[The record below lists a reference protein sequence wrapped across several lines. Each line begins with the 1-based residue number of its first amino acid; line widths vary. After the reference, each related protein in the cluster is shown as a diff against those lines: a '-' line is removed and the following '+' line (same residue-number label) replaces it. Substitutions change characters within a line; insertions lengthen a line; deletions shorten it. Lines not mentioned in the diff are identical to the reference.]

1 MGHSAHTLADLHNS
15 RELQLRRA
23 RYWSGH
29 WAEWLASIALNVK
42 GYRILA
48 RRKKTRAGEIDLVA
62 VRGDTVVFVE
72 VKRRATVA
80 AARHAI
86 TPGQS
91 WRMRNAAEIWLK
103 GSPRYRNHHQR
114 YDAVLV
120 VPGCWPVH
128 LRDGA

>member
-1 MGHSAHTLADLHNS
+1 M
-15 RELQLRRA
+15 ELYPPIMAEHALLQSQRVRRA

-29 WAEWLASIALNVK
+29 WAEWWAGLALNLK

-72 VKRRATVA
+72 VKRRATLEE
-80 AARHAI
+80 ARQSI
-86 TPGQS
+86 TPQQS

-103 GSPRYRNHHQR
+103 GSPRYADYHQR
-114 YDAVLV
+114 YDAVFV
-120 VPGCWPVH
+120 MPDRWPVH